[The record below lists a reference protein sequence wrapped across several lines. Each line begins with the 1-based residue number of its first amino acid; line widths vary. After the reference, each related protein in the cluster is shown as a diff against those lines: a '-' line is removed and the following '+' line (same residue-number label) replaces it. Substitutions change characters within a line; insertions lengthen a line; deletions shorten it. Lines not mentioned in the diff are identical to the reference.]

1 MTSPANQQTPIPA
14 TTTNAPTAPSYASA
28 AGAPKKPAQA
38 PVVASGSN
46 APLVVGSS
54 APTASAQNAKA
65 ASSPSPVNGKQPVP
79 PAVPTVARSSFNG
92 SGPDHFRKGSVTM
105 AANGPSGFVPNGG
118 SIAGAKSGIQFGYD
132 SPAMG
137 HSTPHVGHSA
147 PIPVPDANNH
157 HRVPSPAHSPAPIPQ
172 PSASGGRPP
181 SSLQQP
187 TNQMTFGSLGSDGDR
202 HMRQGSVPPNP
213 NLANQSGAHFR
224 RESSHSVQ
232 SDSSRGNFGPQNNRN
247 RNSFNPHATQFNNQ
261 MGFPPQNQ
269 FRTPGQNR
277 GMPPSFQPNPRGY
290 PNSPQPARSPALA
303 NLVPSLPGTP
313 NMPPATMQP
322 NMAMPNAPAYHY
334 PPPIPASHQQQVQYP
349 FPAVA
354 AKMHSKPSYK
364 KSKSR
369 REYDRHFSQGSPLD
383 TAHDAP
389 TSAAWPQQQQQQQ
402 HHQRRFGSQGQRAD
416 TQWRAHDKNNMRPIS
431 SGIQKDGPSSPSLP
445 LVDAPLSHPNSLD
458 LSPENGGF
466 ELWLTWKNQTYGF
479 PPQQMNQYGQPM
491 TVPYYGGAMP
501 YMGPPQP
508 GAQAYNQQFAPPT
521 FHQQSHS
528 MSRTPSQ
535 PERPASASQPSQ
547 PAIVSSNPKAL
558 NAQANPNSFV
568 KPRKSA
574 AVQIKNLAGEVVD
587 TSTFKQPASP
597 VPAQTRTPPV
607 IAASTPPQQKLDAP
621 SHARTDSQ
629 SPSKTAKEIQEELK
643 AKIQAEIRA
652 ASEKAAKQEA
662 GAKAGAA
669 EDASAK
675 KAEAAEAKV
684 EEKTEAKAEAQPEV
698 KAQPEATP
706 DVKPEEPKAEP
717 AETKAEAKAEPQPE
731 AAAKAEAPAPE
742 KAAEKPAEEP
752 AEKAT
757 EKAAEK
763 PAETPAEA
771 PKAEEPPAKSEEPA
785 KSDEPEEDELERII
799 REMEEAEAKREAQEE
814 EHRKKR
820 EAEKAAQKAAEEA
833 NQKKNAEEADRKL
846 REQEREMERLEEE
859 KERRREAAESSGKTL
874 SVAEALA
881 QMRSGNAP
889 DKKDEPASV
898 EAVAD
903 KLADFSIAGDKS
915 GDAAGQK
922 EKRVAKPA
930 ALNLAPI
937 KTSAVEPPQ
946 PSAALQSLKSA
957 RFLQVMDQDI
967 YPEGIKSPNPALNAA
982 VAKKGK
988 TFKYDAAFLLQ
999 FQKVF
1004 TEQPSLQFHQQIK
1017 QLIGDGDGNRSAS
1030 RGQTPSSARQGSRGG
1045 GGFPGGSFGVPGGRT
1060 LPPGTTSADRM
1071 AIASGALPRPQVNP
1085 MASFQRPGAAFP
1097 ASSSMSRTSSQNMRN
1112 NLPNSPR
1119 QSSRST
1125 RGSRRNDM
1133 AAKEAQAAKTMPLT
1147 AGQEV
1152 KPITVSASGWKAS
1165 SLGKAPSAATPQPGQ
1180 LMDPE
1185 MVQRKVKAALN
1196 KMTPENFERIS
1207 EQILAIASQSK
1218 DETDGRTLRQVIQLT
1233 FEKAT
1238 DEAHWASMYAKFCK
1252 RMLETMSPD
1261 IRDENIKDKN
1271 GNVVSGGNLFRKYL
1285 LNRCQKEFERGWTTN
1300 LPEAPKD
1307 TEEGEK
1313 KTGEAAMLSDEY
1325 YAAAAAKRRGL
1336 GLVQFIGEL
1345 FKLGMLTERIMHE
1358 CVTKLVDYKGMP
1370 DEAEI
1375 ESLCK
1380 LLRTIGANLDETD
1393 KGRPLMDIYFQR
1405 IQGMADLPELQSR
1418 MRFMLMDVID
1428 LRKARWVSKEGNKG
1442 PKTLE
1447 EVRAE
1452 AEAQSAAKAQ
1462 EAARTSQRGGPG
1474 GGRPPAGRGDARGF
1488 SGSFNQPSNQV
1499 GMDDLRRLKGS
1510 SVNRTSSSN
1519 VTLGPTSMLSSRS
1532 NSGRR
1537 FGPGGALGRGG
1548 DDSNSSSRAG
1558 TPGPTSSNAFSLLAT
1573 MDDGHPASPPSA
1585 GPSPLMAKAVPATD
1599 KKDNE

>member
-14 TTTNAPTAPSYASA
+14 TTTNAPTATSYASA
-28 AGAPKKPAQA
+28 AGAPKKSAQA
-38 PVVASGSN
+38 PVVAPTSN

-54 APTASAQNAKA
+54 AQTAQNAKA
-65 ASSPSPVNGKQPVP
+65 ASSPSPVNGKQAVP
-79 PAVPTVARSSFNG
+79 PAVPAVARGSFNG
-92 SGPDHFRKGSVTM
+92 SGPDHLRKGSVTM
-105 AANGPSGFVPNGG
+105 AANGPSGYVANGG
-118 SIAGAKSGIQFGYD
+118 SIGGAKSGIQFGYD

-147 PIPVPDANNH
+147 PIPVPDANNN

-202 HMRQGSVPPNP
+202 HMRQGSVPPNST
-213 NLANQSGAHFR
+213 LGNQGTHFR

-232 SDSSRGNFGPQNNRN
+232 SDSSRGNFGPQNNRPN
-247 RNSFNPHATQFNNQ
+247 RGSFNPHATQFNNQ
-261 MGFPPQNQ
+261 MGFPPNNQ
-269 FRTPGQNR
+269 FRPPGQNR
-277 GMPPSFQPNPRGY
+277 GMPPPFQPGMTRPY

-303 NLVPSLPGTP
+303 TLNPSLPGTP

-322 NMAMPNAPAYHY
+322 NMAMQNPPAYHY
-334 PPPIPASHQQQVQYP
+334 PPPMAAPHQQQVQYP

-354 AKMHSKPSYK
+354 TKVNLKPSIK
-364 KSKSR
+364 KIKGR
-369 REYDRHFSQGSPLD
+369 RERDGPLQ
-383 TAHDAP
+383 TGRPLNSAREP
-389 TSAAWPQQQQQQQ
+389 CTSDVLQQPPQQPQQQQQQNQ
-402 HHQRRFGSQGQRAD
+402 HRMVGSGQRAD
-416 TQWRAHDKNNMRPIS
+416 TMWRHEKNNMRPVS
-431 SGIQKDGPSSPSLP
+431 SGIPKDCPPPSVP
-445 LVDAPLSHPNSLD
+445 LVNPPSHPASLD

-466 ELWLTWKNQTYGF
+466 ELWLTWKNQTFGF
-479 PPQQMNQYGQPM
+479 PPQQFGQPM
-491 TVPYYGGAMP
+491 PYYPGGMP
-501 YMGPPQP
+501 YMAPQP
-508 GAQAYNQQFAPPT
+508 NTQAYNQQFAPPT
-521 FHQQSHS
+521 YHQQSHS
-528 MSRTPSQ
+528 MSRSPSQ
-535 PERPASASQPSQ
+535 PERPVSASQPSQ
-547 PAIVSSNPKAL
+547 PAIVSSNPGAL
-558 NAQANPNSFV
+558 NSQPKPNSFI

-574 AVQIKNLAGEVVD
+574 AVQIKTLSGEVVD

-597 VPAQTRTPPV
+597 VPSTHQTKTPPV
-607 IAASTPPQQKLDAP
+607 VATSTPPQQKLDTP
-621 SHARTDSQ
+621 THTRTDSQ
-629 SPSKTAKEIQEELK
+629 SPSKTAKEIQDELK
-643 AKIQAEIRA
+643 AKIQAEI
-652 ASEKAAKQEA
+652 KAAA
-662 GAKAGAA
+662 AKAAA
-669 EDASAK
+669 GNDTKPKEEEK
-675 KAEAAEAKV
+675 KEVVEEPKAEVKPEAK
-684 EEKTEAKAEAQPEV
+684 PEV
-698 KAQPEATP
+698 KAQPEAAP
-706 DVKPEEPKAEP
+706 EVKPEEKKVEP
-717 AETKAEAKAEPQPE
+717 AETKVEVKPEVKPEPQPE
-731 AAAKAEAPAPE
+731 APAKVETPAPE
-742 KAAEKPAEEP
+742 KPAE
-752 AEKAT
+752 AAKT
-757 EKAAEK
+757 E
-763 PAETPAEA
+763 EA
-771 PKAEEPPAKSEEPA
+771 PKAEEPAKTAEETA
-785 KSDEPEEDELERII
+785 DEELERII
-799 REMEEAEAKREAQEE
+799 REMEEADAKREAEE
-814 EHRKKR
+814 EERRKKR
-820 EAEKAAQKAAEEA
+820 DAEKAAAKAAEEA
-833 NQKKNAEEADRKL
+833 NKKTNAEEADRKL

-859 KERRREAAESSGKTL
+859 KEKRREAAETSGKSL

-881 QMRSGNAP
+881 QMRTGG
-889 DKKDEPASV
+889 DDQGKKDESAES
-898 EAVAD
+898 VAD
-903 KLADFSIAGDKS
+903 KLADMSIGDKS
-915 GDAAGQK
+915 ADAAGQK

-1004 TEQPSLQFHQQIK
+1004 TEQPSLQFGQQIK

-1045 GGFPGGSFGVPGGRT
+1045 GGFPGGTFGVPTGRT

-1071 AIASGALPRPQVNP
+1071 AIASGTLPRPQVNP

-1097 ASSSMSRTSSQNMRN
+1097 GSSSMSRTSSQNMRN
-1112 NLPNSPR
+1112 MPNSPR

-1125 RGSRRNDM
+1125 RGSRRNDI

-1147 AGQEV
+1147 AGMEV
-1152 KPITVSASGWKAS
+1152 KPITISATGWKAS
-1165 SLGKAPSAATPQPGQ
+1165 SLGKAPTAAPVPGSGQ
-1180 LMDPE
+1180 LLDPE
-1185 MVQRKVKAALN
+1185 TVQRKVKAALN
-1196 KMTPENFERIS
+1196 KMTPEKFDRIAD
-1207 EQILAIASQSK
+1207 QILVIASQSK
-1218 DETDGRTLRQVIQLT
+1218 DESDGRTLRQVIQLT

-1285 LNRCQKEFERGWTTN
+1285 LNRCQEEFERGWTSN
-1300 LPEAPKD
+1300 LPEAP
-1307 TEEGEK
+1307 EEDADK
-1313 KTGEAAMLSDEY
+1313 KIGEAAMLSDEY

-1358 CVTKLVDYKGMP
+1358 CVHKLVDYKGIP

-1393 KGRPLMDIYFQR
+1393 KGRPMMDIYFQR

-1418 MRFMLMDVID
+1418 MKFMLMDVID
-1428 LRKARWVSKEGNKG
+1428 LRRARWVSKEANKG
-1442 PKTLE
+1442 PKTLD

-1452 AEAQSAAKAQ
+1452 AEAAQAAKAQ
-1462 EAARTSQRGGPG
+1462 EAARTTQRGGPG
-1474 GGRPPAGRGDARGF
+1474 GRPPVGRGDARNF
-1488 SGSFNQPSNQV
+1488 SGNFSQPVSNQV

-1519 VTLGPTSMLSSRS
+1519 VTLGPASMLSSRS

-1537 FGPGGALGRGG
+1537 FGPGGALGRPG

-1573 MDDGHPASPPSA
+1573 MDNDHPASPPSA
-1585 GPSPLMAKAVPATD
+1585 GPSPLMSKAVPASD